1 MSRKMLINAQR
12 RQELRVAILSDGVL
26 DAYQVAVAD
35 AGLSRGNIYRGVVA
49 GLQPSLDAAFV
60 DFGAAKDAFLSFGDV
75 VPEAYHHKPPEGKRP
90 RIDAVLDRGKPVVV
104 QVTKEATGS
113 KGAAVTTNLSLAG
126 RYLVLMPYDDVR
138 GISRKVEDDETRA
151 AMRDLAAK
159 LAVPEGYGFILRT
172 AALDQNKTTLNRD
185 LAALMRLWKKI
196 LAESKRGKGPQ
207 LLYLD
212 QDLIVQAVRDSL
224 DATIEEILVDDDDA
238 FDKAQAALQA
248 FMPRG
253 KTSLVRY
260 RERVPL
266 FSRYGVEDQIESI
279 FKRTVPLPS
288 GGSIVIDPTEA
299 LTAIDVNS
307 GRATRAQHHEDT
319 YLKVNTEAARE
330 VARQLR
336 LRDIGGLVV
345 VDFIDM
351 RSSRNQKEVEKAM
364 RDAVKV
370 DRARVD
376 VGRLSRNG
384 LLEINR
390 QRIGMPLALRTHR
403 ACPTCGGSGK
413 IPSAETVSINLL
425 RRIEERAA
433 VGGIGGVRVALHPE
447 LADAFQNGYRQEL
460 AALEREFDL
469 HVEIIASSKLHRSDE
484 EISWTERPLGQTQR
498 PTAPAVPAAGVADLT
513 AAPRSGP
520 ADEAPDSADE
530 AREGG
535 RKKKRRSR
543 KHKKSPAAQDAPP
556 GETEDRQEPADEDE
570 SEPSADEPG
579 EEPAPTATKRKRR
592 RGGRKHRKSVAGS
605 EPATAEGNGD
615 GETAPP
621 PGEPAEAAE
630 AGERGTDAAEP
641 GESDADAVEAGE
653 SGADVGSVS
662 KRKRRRGGRR
672 RKKGST
678 TEAAEAGDEAPDGPS
693 GDEESA
699 ERDPFAY

>member
-1 MSRKMLINAQR
+1 MNRKMLINAQR
-12 RQELRVAILSDGVL
+12 HQELRVAILSDGVL

-75 VPEAYHHKPPEGKRP
+75 VPEAYHHKQPEGKRP
-90 RIDAVLDRGKPVVV
+90 RVDAVLDRGRPVVV

-196 LAESKRGKGPQ
+196 LAESTRGKGPQ

-224 DATIEEILVDDDDA
+224 DASIEEILVDDDDA

-253 KTSLVRY
+253 KTKLVRY

-279 FKRTVPLPS
+279 FKRTVSLPS

-299 LTAIDVNS
+299 LTAVDVNS
-307 GRATRAQHHEDT
+307 GRATRSAHHEDT
-319 YLKVNTEAARE
+319 YLKVNLEAARE

-469 HVEIIASSKLHRSDE
+469 HVEIIASSKLHRSEE
-484 EISWTERPLGQTQR
+484 EISWTERPAGQAPR
-498 PTAPAVPAAGVADLT
+498 PATGAVGVADLT
-513 AAPRSGP
+513 AAAPRQGSPADAPGP
-520 ADEAPDSADE
+520 ADEPKD
-530 AREGG
+530 G
-535 RKKKRRSR
+535 RKKKRRGGR
-543 KHKKSPAAQDAPP
+543 KHRKTTAAQGAPAGEGEVVDERQDPPEAEEAEPDQPAETPVDEPAA
-556 GETEDRQEPADEDE
+556 GV
-570 SEPSADEPG
+570 
-579 EEPAPTATKRKRR
+579 TKRKRR
-592 RGGRKHRKSVAGS
+592 RGGRKHRKPAVGS
-605 EPATAEGNGD
+605 EPSTGEENAEG
-615 GETAPP
+615 EAPAPP
-621 PGEPAEAAE
+621 PEADEPEEPAGPAE
-630 AGERGTDAAEP
+630 G
-641 GESDADAVEAGE
+641 GESRTE
-653 SGADVGSVS
+653 GSAVS
-662 KRKRRRGGRR
+662 KRKRRRGSRR
-672 RKKGST
+672 RKKST
-678 TEAAEAGDEAPDGPS
+678 TQEATDGAN
-693 GDEESA
+693 EESDQIPF
-699 ERDPFAY
+699 EDLDEGPDPFAY